1 MQMANPRE
9 LPDSDATLNKLTAI
23 LRGKF
28 GPALDHFLIP
38 PPVFTSM
45 EGEFLA
51 FDQTEGWLRARFPIK
66 QEYLNPYKV
75 MQGGMIAAAI
85 DNTLGPL
92 SILIAPPNLTRTLEI
107 KYSAPIPLD
116 LGSIIVT
123 AQLIAREG
131 NELRFKVEVRS
142 DGGKLLTRASARHWI
157 TPVNTS
163 PDNTGSDF
171 VDGSSGEGG
180 PTAS

>member
-1 MQMANPRE
+1 MADPRAV
-9 LPDSDATLNKLTAI
+9 PDSNALLNKMIAI

-28 GPALDHFLIP
+28 GEKLDNYLIP

-51 FDQTEGWLRARFPIK
+51 FDQAEGWLRARFPIK

-92 SILIAPPNLTRTLEI
+92 RILMAPPNLTRTLEI
-107 KYSAPIPLD
+107 KYSAPVPLD
-116 LGSIIVT
+116 LGNIIVT

-157 TPVNTS
+157 TAVNTS
-163 PDNTGSDF
+163 SNNAGSDL
-171 VDGSSGEGG
+171 VNKSPGDGG
-180 PTAS
+180 